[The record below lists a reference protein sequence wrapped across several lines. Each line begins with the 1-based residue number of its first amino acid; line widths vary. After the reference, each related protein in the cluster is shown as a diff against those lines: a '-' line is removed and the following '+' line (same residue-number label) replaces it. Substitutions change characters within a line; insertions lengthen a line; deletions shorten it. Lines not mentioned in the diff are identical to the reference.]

1 MNLTYNSVL
10 CSPNVNAMFVSI
22 TMQRFCVFS
31 RSSSVEAEIKVL
43 TVVNL
48 NKTNEIEARNH
59 LTDGIESALGKRL
72 DVIAI
77 TVLGK
82 SHN

>member
-1 MNLTYNSVL
+1 
-10 CSPNVNAMFVSI
+10 MFVSI
-22 TMQRFCVFS
+22 TLQGFCVFD
-31 RSSSVEAEIKVL
+31 RSGSVEAEIKVL

-59 LTDGIESALGKRL
+59 LTDGIESALEKRL

-77 TVLGK
+77 IVLGK
-82 SHN
+82 SHNNNY

>member
-1 MNLTYNSVL
+1 MTLQS
-10 CSPNVNAMFVSI
+10 
-22 TMQRFCVFS
+22 FCVFH
-31 RSSSVEAEIKVL
+31 RGGSVKAEIKVL

-59 LTDGIESALGKRL
+59 LADGIESALKKSFNISAR
-72 DVIAI
+72 

-82 SHN
+82 ACN

>member
-1 MNLTYNSVL
+1 VK
-10 CSPNVNAMFVSI
+10 
-22 TMQRFCVFS
+22 
-31 RSSSVEAEIKVL
+31 AEIKVF

-59 LTDGIESALGKRL
+59 LTDGIESALNKRL
-72 DVIAI
+72 DVTAI

-82 SHN
+82 SYN

>member
-1 MNLTYNSVL
+1 MK
-10 CSPNVNAMFVSI
+10 
-22 TMQRFCVFS
+22 
-31 RSSSVEAEIKVL
+31 AEIKVL

-59 LTDGIESALGKRL
+59 LTDGIESAFKKSFN
-72 DVIAI
+72 ISAI

-82 SHN
+82 STSFDKCLSAGNCGQKTKYLRVPF